1 MIKEIPV
8 SIVITSIGEDVLLD
22 NLKSLTSKNPKVNEI
37 LVIIPDEF
45 KKDQFIDFDNVKFF
59 FTNFKGQ
66 VIQRIYGFKKAKN
79 DYVLQLDC
87 DCFISNLDIEK
98 MYNSLLNLSD
108 KNYAIAPV
116 YFCDKSNKSIHEFTI
131 GFWSNIKNIL
141 TYFICGSKYSIF
153 KMGTVS
159 HIGTNYGV
167 DPNFMFNDI
176 FISEWLP
183 GGCVL
188 HYKKNLIFKNYY
200 PFEGKAYS
208 EDLIHSFFLRNNKI
222 KLLITKKSKCYTE
235 QPFVPRDYSEFKKFL
250 KVQKYYWKLLNN
262 NNYIKFYVWR
272 ILNYLRFIAQ
282 R

>member
-1 MIKEIPV
+1 MINEIPV

-37 LVIIPDEF
+37 LVIIPEEF
-45 KKDQFIDFDNVKFF
+45 KKDKFIDFDNVKFF
-59 FTNFKGQ
+59 FTDFKGQ

-98 MYNSLLNLSD
+98 MYNSLVNLSD
-108 KNYAIAPV
+108 KNHAIAPV
-116 YFCDKSNKSIHEFTI
+116 YFCDKSNKSIHKFTI

-159 HIGTNYGV
+159 NIGTNYGV
-167 DPNFMFNDI
+167 DPNYMFNDI

-188 HYKKNLIFKNYY
+188 HYKKNIIFNNYY

-208 EDLIHSFFLRNNKI
+208 EDLIHSFFLRNNQI

-235 QPFVPRDYSEFKKFL
+235 QPFIPRDYSEFRKFL

-272 ILNYLRFIAQ
+272 ILNYLRFIVQ

>member
-1 MIKEIPV
+1 
-8 SIVITSIGEDVLLD
+8 
-22 NLKSLTSKNPKVNEI
+22 
-37 LVIIPDEF
+37 
-45 KKDQFIDFDNVKFF
+45 
-59 FTNFKGQ
+59 
-66 VIQRIYGFKKAKN
+66 
-79 DYVLQLDC
+79 
-87 DCFISNLDIEK
+87 
-98 MYNSLLNLSD
+98 
-108 KNYAIAPV
+108 
-116 YFCDKSNKSIHEFTI
+116 
-131 GFWSNIKNIL
+131 
-141 TYFICGSKYSIF
+141 
-153 KMGTVS
+153 MGTVS